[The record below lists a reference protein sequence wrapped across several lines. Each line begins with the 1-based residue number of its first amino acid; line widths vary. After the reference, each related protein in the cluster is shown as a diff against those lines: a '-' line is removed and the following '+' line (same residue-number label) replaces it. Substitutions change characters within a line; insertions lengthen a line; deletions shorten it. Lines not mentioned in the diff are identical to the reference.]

1 MFAPAKEHRI
11 KLRLVEPAAL
21 RNVIHAP
28 VLHFDVVDFACCSC
42 QNIQPYPFAVIDCIN
57 SLFPL
62 KIREFLNFK
71 TQYALEQLP
80 AKLAVLLEHSTEHD
94 AVGYP
99 HIIKTPAVIKL
110 FFTHAPV
117 PP

>member
-11 KLRLVEPAAL
+11 KLRLVEPAAP

-28 VLHFDVVDFACCSC
+28 VLHLYVVELACSPGKDVE
-42 QNIQPYPFAVIDCIN
+42 PYSPVVSGRVY

-62 KIREFLNFK
+62 EIREFLNFL
-71 TQYALEQLP
+71 TQNALEQLP
-80 AKLAVLLEHSTEHD
+80 AKFAVLLEHSTEHD